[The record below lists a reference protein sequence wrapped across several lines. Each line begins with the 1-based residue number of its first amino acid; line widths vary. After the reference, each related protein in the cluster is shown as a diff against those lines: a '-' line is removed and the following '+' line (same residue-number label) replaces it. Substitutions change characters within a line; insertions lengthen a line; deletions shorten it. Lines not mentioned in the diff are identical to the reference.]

1 MYTELQEQDNEQMD
15 DITMINEDKKY
26 ELTDETIEWNEHT
39 LHRIRALK
47 GFLHAETMSGN
58 LVDPGTLGG
67 WIESEDNLSQEGDCW
82 VWKDAKVYDGA
93 VVYGDGVIGGEA
105 EVYGDG
111 TEVYESGSVFG
122 KSKVFDGSKIHGV
135 TCIRGNST
143 VRNSD
148 VVNSMVLDEDI
159 VNNEEVPRYRFIDD
173 DAPIA
178 DDTDNLLG
186 DSVGMPVN
194 PSKKDLL
201 FIESIANLGLSE
213 VQMEAVMRIHDIAY
227 SEKSLNEGKLSNAIG
242 AGLIGAASLL
252 SPANAQNVNDNWIDY
267 GGGESDSLTTEQ
279 VQERNKE
286 MADRY
291 LKSVINTKSWDA
303 ASTATAN
310 DNPVNSGE
318 YKNTLR
324 PIKDLDDAI
333 DYMNEELS
341 RHIDMNIDIDEQLKV
356 SDKEKFS
363 DNLDKW
369 SDELL
374 EKLKKLA
381 VESGDDMEH
390 LNTFGIGYTKNG
402 DKANAE
408 ELAIK
413 DAIKTFK
420 DRASVPE
427 GYKLVL
433 YPDVAK
439 FVLSLPD
446 GNGRWYER
454 SVVGVVVHLVS
465 DDEYEDVPEH
475 LRIGD
480 LKPTF

>member
-1 MYTELQEQDNEQMD
+1 MN
-15 DITMINEDKKY
+15 
-26 ELTDETIEWNEHT
+26 
-39 LHRIRALK
+39 
-47 GFLHAETMSGN
+47 
-58 LVDPGTLGG
+58 
-67 WIESEDNLSQEGDCW
+67 
-82 VWKDAKVYDGA
+82 
-93 VVYGDGVIGGEA
+93 
-105 EVYGDG
+105 
-111 TEVYESGSVFG
+111 
-122 KSKVFDGSKIHGV
+122 
-135 TCIRGNST
+135 
-143 VRNSD
+143 
-148 VVNSMVLDEDI
+148 
-159 VNNEEVPRYRFIDD
+159 
-173 DAPIA
+173 
-178 DDTDNLLG
+178 
-186 DSVGMPVN
+186 
-194 PSKKDLL
+194 KKDLL
-201 FIESIANLGLSE
+201 FIESIAKLGLNKA
-213 VQMEAVMRIHDIAY
+213 QMEAVMRIHDIAY

-252 SPANAQNVNDNWIDY
+252 SPVNAQNINDNLVDS
-267 GGGESDSLTTEQ
+267 GVSESDSLTTEQ
-279 VQERNKE
+279 MQELNKE
-286 MADRY
+286 MAEKY
-291 LKSVINTKSWDA
+291 LQSVKNIKSWDA

-363 DNLDKW
+363 ASLDKW

-420 DRASVPE
+420 DKVSVPK

-433 YPDVAK
+433 YPESAN

-465 DDEYEDVPEH
+465 DDEYEDVPEY